1 MSAHFNELNCVRRSC
16 GSRAR
21 LAGLLKIS
29 EEEDEGEGE
38 KEGGSKAE
46 QGKVFLAP
54 TSPLEK
60 PDIERRI

>member
-1 MSAHFNELNCVRRSC
+1 MRTLMNRVQRSC

-29 EEEDEGEGE
+29 DEEDEGEGE

-46 QGKVFLAP
+46 QGKVFP
-54 TSPLEK
+54 PPPHPLK
-60 PDIERRI
+60 SLI